1 MTGSSPQCLSK
12 SPVPEDGSG
21 TSVILIFLSP
31 RRAVAQEA
39 TGLRR
44 FLEDIR
50 MVRFEVPTK
59 SIGYVKT
66 VANAAITGALP
77 RGWV

>member
-1 MTGSSPQCLSK
+1 M
-12 SPVPEDGSG
+12 PVKEPGPRRWQRYFCN
-21 TSVILIFLSP
+21 IIFLSP